1 MGVRTSKT
9 VIRQIALHE
18 NLRTAVPA
26 LLLLV
31 EKIAR
36 EEVGICSKLVNG

>member
-31 EKIAR
+31 EKIQ
-36 EEVGICSKLVNG
+36 GKKLACALNL